1 MRFVGF
7 CRGFATKIIQEYFDD
22 FIPRAIRIAKET
34 NGESPRRPHNAT
46 DSFAYTIHPWIA
58 SLYVDCVPWDI
69 QDGKGQLWHPPLP
82 IPAYPFPGSPPVLDR
97 KRVCSLACS
106 LAPLACSLAAPQC
119 PLAHSP
125 TRPLAHS
132 LNSLR
137 PPRSPHPSL
146 NPSAPIISSA
156 LLRSFAG
163 LRPPPSLTPPPL
175 LPPSL
180 TPPSSLASLA
190 PSAGCPSNPGL
201 LKCPSADEVAAFDA
215 AVLRGDLLWA
225 DSPFNV
231 NPGIVGE
238 PSFFEALFD
247 IASAL
252 NERYNLTK
260 THRVWSNIDV
270 PGFTRSSI
278 PLLKKAGATAL
289 SVCANV
295 GNQGGPGNGSVP
307 NEMVRGL
314 NATMWRW
321 HDPASDEE
329 ILVLYH
335 KAQRDT
341 IKKIPLR
348 SEFNTYGGYSRPD
361 NILISPEG
369 GTALASY
376 IAADNT
382 GTCNALGVR
391 AWLCLCQ
398 LAMVRWL
405 RKLPRYVQ
413 ISRL

>member
-1 MRFVGF
+1 
-7 CRGFATKIIQEYFDD
+7 
-22 FIPRAIRIAKET
+22 
-34 NGESPRRPHNAT
+34 
-46 DSFAYTIHPWIA
+46 
-58 SLYVDCVPWDI
+58 
-69 QDGKGQLWHPPLP
+69 
-82 IPAYPFPGSPPVLDR
+82 
-97 KRVCSLACS
+97 
-106 LAPLACSLAAPQC
+106 
-119 PLAHSP
+119 
-125 TRPLAHS
+125 
-132 LNSLR
+132 
-137 PPRSPHPSL
+137 
-146 NPSAPIISSA
+146 
-156 LLRSFAG
+156 
-163 LRPPPSLTPPPL
+163 
-175 LPPSL
+175 
-180 TPPSSLASLA
+180 
-190 PSAGCPSNPGL
+190 
-201 LKCPSADEVAAFDA
+201 
-215 AVLRGDLLWA
+215 VLRGDLLWA